1 MAGRLRLYVR
11 RLRMAKKMKTNLLTQ
26 CDTGLFH
33 DLLEKEASE
42 LRGALRNRAGETL
55 ESVAEECERTVSAG
69 QRELTVE
76 LVDRGSKRLRD
87 VETALR
93 RLAEGGYGT
102 CTDCD
107 EPISVRRLTAIP
119 WAGRCVRCQETAD
132 REAGSSILGQTR
144 EHTLSEPFS
153 YRRFASEM
161 TPARARQV

>member
-1 MAGRLRLYVR
+1 
-11 RLRMAKKMKTNLLTQ
+11 MKTNLLTQ
-26 CDTGLFH
+26 CDTGLFQ
-33 DLLEKEASE
+33 DVLEKEASE
-42 LRGALRNRAGETL
+42 LRGALRNRAGATIET
-55 ESVAEECERTVSAG
+55 VAEECERTVLAG

-119 WAGRCVRCQETAD
+119 WASRCVRCQEAAD
-132 REAGSSILGQTR
+132 REAASSIRG
-144 EHTLSEPFS
+144 EAHEPSSSEPFG
-153 YRRFASEM
+153 YRGFGSGM
-161 TPARARQV
+161 TPARGGRV